1 MLDSKSPPT
10 GVIAFVTVAELGL
23 SVLIKDQVLQA
34 RFSLLGAT
42 ILASNVA
49 LWAFWV
55 VIVYPYFGS
64 PLRHLPRPK
73 VCLHV
78 SVKCFERTLKILKLN
93 LG

>member
-1 MLDSKSPPT
+1 MLDSKSPHT

-23 SVLIKDQVLQA
+23 SVLIKGQVLQT
-34 RFSLLGAT
+34 RLSLLGAT
-42 ILASNVA
+42 ILVSNVA

-73 VCLHV
+73 VYLHV
-78 SVKCFERTLKILKLN
+78 SVFRTNTEDTELN